1 MIKIQNPILKGFN
14 PDPSICR
21 VGDDYYIATS
31 TFEWFPGVQIHHSKD
46 LVNWHLV
53 SRPLNRVSLLDMKGN
68 PNSGGVWAPSL
79 SYSGGKFWLIYSDMK
94 TKFGAWRDVHNYLT
108 TCETIDGEWS
118 EPIFLNSSGFDPSL
132 FQDDD
137 GRKYVVNRNWDQ
149 RTRND
154 SPCTIVLQEY
164 SDAEK
169 RLIGKPKVI
178 FTGTDL
184 AYTEGPNLYK
194 INGYYYL
201 VTAEGGTWY
210 GHAATLARSE
220 KIEGPYV
227 LHPDNPLLS
236 SWHDPRN
243 PLQKCGHAAF
253 VETQTNEWYMVHLTG
268 RTLPQNQK
276 PILDNR
282 GFCPLGR
289 ETAIQKLE
297 WRNGWPYVV
306 GGKQGS
312 LEVEAPNLEE
322 VKWEKDY
329 DEVDDFNSPILNHH
343 FQSLRIP
350 LTDEIMSL
358 TDRPGN
364 LRLYGRESLTSLFT
378 QALVARRWQAFNFD
392 ASTGVFFKPDTFQQ
406 AAGLVCYYDTENWTS
421 VQVTWNEEKGRIIDL
436 VIRDHISFSRPLQG
450 AEIQVPETVEYVH
463 FKVKVRE
470 HTYQY
475 YYSFDNETWIEIPG
489 LFESYNLSDEHANGF
504 TGAFVGMHCQ
514 DTSGARKAADFDYF
528 QYKEL

>member
-1 MIKIQNPILKGFN
+1 
-14 PDPSICR
+14 
-21 VGDDYYIATS
+21 
-31 TFEWFPGVQIHHSKD
+31 
-46 LVNWHLV
+46 
-53 SRPLNRVSLLDMKGN
+53 
-68 PNSGGVWAPSL
+68 
-79 SYSGGKFWLIYSDMK
+79 
-94 TKFGAWRDVHNYLT
+94 
-108 TCETIDGEWS
+108 
-118 EPIFLNSSGFDPSL
+118 
-132 FQDDD
+132 
-137 GRKYVVNRNWDQ
+137 
-149 RTRND
+149 
-154 SPCTIVLQEY
+154 
-164 SDAEK
+164 
-169 RLIGKPKVI
+169 
-178 FTGTDL
+178 
-184 AYTEGPNLYK
+184 
-194 INGYYYL
+194 
-201 VTAEGGTWY
+201 
-210 GHAATLARSE
+210 LARSE

-253 VETQTNEWYMVHLTG
+253 VETQTNERYMVHLTG